1 MNVQLSKNNVGTE
14 SSVSDT
20 QIITEKCRTLEMR
33 GLKAT
38 QIIEGKEPLWV
49 TFLGDGRPEIA
60 ELMSHFLTSPKCS
73 PALF

>member
-14 SSVSDT
+14 SSISDT
-20 QIITEKCRTLEMR
+20 EIVTEKCRTLEMW

-38 QIIEGKEPLWV
+38 QIVEGKEPLWV
-49 TFLGDGRPEIA
+49 AFLGDGRPEIA
-60 ELMSHFLTSPKCS
+60 ELMSLFLTSPKHS